1 MYSIGRLFYY
11 TKFEIPIRY
20 CYFKYMPD
28 FVKIQII
35 KT

>member
-1 MYSIGRLFYY
+1 MYSIGGLFYY
-11 TKFEIPIRY
+11 TKFEIPFGIVIT
-20 CYFKYMPD
+20 KYMPV